1 MTAKMTA
8 NGTVKT
14 LHLALIGLGT
24 VGCGLVKVLQRNA
37 DLLAARYGC
46 RFVIKAVAV
55 RDLQKPRAC
64 HLPAEVFLTTDPQAA
79 VAHPDV
85 NVVVE
90 LIGGTTTAKSLVE
103 QALARGLPVV
113 TANKAL
119 LADSGAALFQQA
131 ASQGVPLAYEAAVAG
146 GIPIINVLSQG
157 IAGNRIFSLVGII
170 NGTCNFILSAMHQES
185 RAFAE
190 VLAEAQAKGYAEADP
205 SFDIDGVDAGH
216 KLALLASLAFAL
228 PIMPEALTL
237 HGIRQI
243 TALDMRFAE
252 DLGFV
257 IKHLAVAHCDAS
269 EQPPR
274 YRAEVAPMLVPKN
287 SLLAQVHG
295 AMNAVLV
302 KSDALGES
310 LYYGAG
316 AGAEPTAT
324 AVLADLLKIAQGT
337 LLPPQPLPTAP
348 PAPWLRDSAE
358 FYLRLTVRDAP
369 GVLAAISKILADQGI
384 SIEAVLQ
391 KAKEPV
397 SASVVPLI
405 IVTHHADS
413 QALATALAMIRA
425 LPVVEEEINC
435 LRIMRF

>member
-1 MTAKMTA
+1 MA
-8 NGTVKT
+8 NKT
-14 LHLALIGLGT
+14 LNLALIGLGT
-24 VGCGLVKVLQRNA
+24 VGCGLVNVVQRNA
-37 DLLAARYGC
+37 ELLAARYGC
-46 RFVIKAVAV
+46 RLVIKAVAV
-55 RDLQKPRAC
+55 RDIQKPRAC
-64 HLPAEVFLTTDPQAA
+64 TLPAEVFLTTDPQAA

-85 NVVVE
+85 DVVVE
-90 LIGGTTTAKSLVE
+90 LIGGTTMAKSVVE

-146 GIPIINVLSQG
+146 GIPVINVLSQG
-157 IAGNRIFSLVGII
+157 IAGNQIFSLAGII
-170 NGTCNFILSAMHQES
+170 NGTCNFILSAMRQDG

-228 PIMPEALTL
+228 PILPEALTL
-237 HGIRQI
+237 QGIRQI

-257 IKHLAVAHCDAS
+257 IKHLAVAHCDATVN
-269 EQPPR
+269 PPR
-274 YRAEVAPMLVPKN
+274 YRAEVAPMLVAKN
-287 SLLAQVHG
+287 ALLAQVDG

-337 LLPPQPLPTAP
+337 LLSPQPSPTQR
-348 PAPWLRDSAE
+348 PAPWGQDSAE

-391 KAKEPV
+391 KAPEPP
-397 SASVVPLI
+397 SASAVPLI
-405 IVTHHADS
+405 IVTHQADT
-413 QALATALAMIRA
+413 QALATALSAIRA
-425 LPVVEEEINC
+425 LPVVEEDINC